1 MRTHS
6 ATPFRLPYC
15 WDTFCGGCHGHN
27 IEFMETKTEIKVA
40 HADGV
45 KCPRCWHWHMA
56 DLNFGHT
63 PEDIVA
69 DPKLASEHLCNKCV
83 GIILE
88 HFPHHASVPF
98 ILDNLKA
105 RGIKW
110 TDNPEYLV
118 TPQSLSEDELR
129 ISRKAEVYL
138 NGLKRLEELIAEART
153 AHPEI
158 ESSKELIALVRQW
171 KLI

>member
-1 MRTHS
+1 
-6 ATPFRLPYC
+6 
-15 WDTFCGGCHGHN
+15 
-27 IEFMETKTEIKVA
+27 METKTEIKVA

-105 RGIKW
+105 RGINW
-110 TDNPEYLV
+110 VDNPEYSV
-118 TPQSLSEDELR
+118 THQELSEDEL
-129 ISRKAEVYL
+129 RKAEVYL
-138 NGLKRLEELIAEART
+138 NGLKRLAELVEEAER

-158 ESSKELIALVRQW
+158 ESGAEIISLVKPTLIKEGYLPHE
-171 KLI
+171 